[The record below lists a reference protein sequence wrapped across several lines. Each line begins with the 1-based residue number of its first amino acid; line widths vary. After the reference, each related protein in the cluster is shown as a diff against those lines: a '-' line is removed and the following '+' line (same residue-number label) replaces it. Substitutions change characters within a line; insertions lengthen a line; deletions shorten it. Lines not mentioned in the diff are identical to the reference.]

1 MEVYKAIA
9 NNICRRQAKKT
20 HGTLEGEWRVDK
32 GT

>member
-9 NNICRRQAKKT
+9 NNICRTKAKKT
-20 HGTLEGEWRVDK
+20 HSTLEGADK